1 MYAIT
6 PKERLQQYA
15 RHRFGSYREMELHCG
30 LVNGAVGTSTEVS
43 MKNLVKVLEACP
55 DLSPDWLILGMG
67 TMERSLDLTNKKEG
81 QNHEHD
87 QGQMQ
92 ASENTTIYHVN
103 IPNKGD
109 EPMVTLPASVLKS
122 LQQQLEQKDTQ
133 ISQLLKLMEKL
144 K

>member
-6 PKERLQQYA
+6 PKERLRKYA
-15 RHRFGSYREMELHCG
+15 KHVFGEYKALEIKCG
-30 LVNGAVGTSTEVS
+30 LTNGTLANNSEPNVRV
-43 MKNLVKVLEACP
+43 LQKVLEACP
-55 DLSPDWLILGMG
+55 ELNPDWLILGMG
-67 TMERSLDLTNKKEG
+67 TMKRSLDLTNKKEG

-87 QGQMQ
+87 QGQTQ

-133 ISQLLKLMEKL
+133 ISQLLQLMEKL

>member
-15 RHRFGSYREMELHCG
+15 RYKFGTMKAMEVHCG
-30 LVNGAVGTSTEVS
+30 LVNGQIGNNSGPNVSTIQ
-43 MKNLVKVLEACP
+43 KILEACP
-55 DLSPDWLILGMG
+55 ELNPDWIILGVG
-67 TMERSLDLTNKKEG
+67 PMERSLDLPNKKEG